1 MKIILLISILF
12 LFCHCK
18 PQNYTY
24 EISGSLPSNMY
35 DGELI
40 YLVPFKNASPETVDS
55 TRIIDGKFTFKG
67 NDEEV
72 KILRMRTLLRLAIQ
86 ELIVITEPGTT
97 YIIADSI
104 SSAYGTPQNEVLQ
117 SWKNNL
123 IKTHKESVILHQK
136 IKEANTTQDS
146 LLLASIKDSL
156 IVSQQ
161 DFNYQILMQND
172 SNTVGQFIYS
182 MTYHSLREEQ
192 KKSLDK
198 LSH

>member
-24 EISGSLPSNMY
+24 EISGSLPSNIY

-55 TRIIDGKFTFKG
+55 TRIKDGKFTFKG

-72 KILRMRTLLRLAIQ
+72 KILRMRPLLRLAIQ

-97 YIIADSI
+97 YIIADST
-104 SSAYGTPQNEVLQ
+104 SAAYGTPQNEVLQ
-117 SWKNNL
+117 NWKNNL
-123 IKTHKESVILHQK
+123 IKTNSESAILHQR
-136 IKEANTTQDS
+136 IKEASNTQDS
-146 LLLASIKDSL
+146 LLLASFKDTL
-156 IVSQQ
+156 IIRQQ

-172 SNTVGQFIYS
+172 SNTVGQFIHS

-198 LSH
+198 LSN